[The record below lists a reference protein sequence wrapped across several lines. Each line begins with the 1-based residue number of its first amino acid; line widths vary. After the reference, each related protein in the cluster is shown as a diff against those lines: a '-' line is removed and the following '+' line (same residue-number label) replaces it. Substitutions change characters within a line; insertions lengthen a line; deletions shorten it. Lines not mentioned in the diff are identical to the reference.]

1 MRTTNLWILL
11 TAATMVASRPLG
23 ASCPRTGGEKA
34 RRIIPS
40 ILLWPAAPFIL
51 GHGQSQ
57 VPLPS
62 VGARVRV
69 SHGVAG
75 RMKFTEGR
83 FVSAADSVL
92 RLVSAA
98 GDTVTLPFAD
108 ARCLQVHRT
117 SRPAG
122 AAMGFLVGGVTGA
135 MAGAGIGAAAYPDE
149 GEGGA
154 LVGAILGFIVGEI
167 TGPVVGASRGAS
179 AWDVAWE
186 RAR

>member
-1 MRTTNLWILL
+1 MRTTTLWVLL
-11 TAATMVASRPLG
+11 TTATLVTSRPLA

-40 ILLWPAAPFIL
+40 ILIWPAAPFIL
-51 GHGQSQ
+51 SHRQSQ
-57 VPLPS
+57 VAMPS

-69 SHGVAG
+69 SREVDG
-75 RMKFTEGR
+75 RTTFTEGR

-92 RLVSAA
+92 RLISAA
-98 GDTVTLPFAD
+98 GDTVVFPFSD

-122 AAMGFLVGGVTGA
+122 AAMGLLVGGMTGA
-135 MAGAGIGAAAYPDE
+135 MVGAGIGAAAYPDE

-154 LVGAILGFIVGEI
+154 LVGGILGFIVGEI
-167 TGPVVGASRGAS
+167 AGPVAGAARGAS
-179 AWDVAWE
+179 AWDIAWE
-186 RAR
+186 RGK